1 MIRSTAFN
9 LYAYTLTL
17 LAALAGIVLAP
28 IPSPRPL
35 RALLHGYARAIR
47 WGMRFIGG
55 MTVEVRG
62 RQHLPKDGPALLS
75 CKHHAEVD
83 GILLAADI
91 PGIALV
97 AMNELFKLPV
107 IGTILYRLEMIRVDT
122 CGGGKERENLSQY
135 ARRAYES
142 GRHIAIYPEGHLMA
156 PGERER
162 YRSGIYYLYRDLDLP
177 VTPVA
182 TSLGLL
188 WNRRDWRKRAGRA
201 AIEFLPPIATG
212 LDKQGFMRRLEET
225 IEEASDRLIA
235 ELSGKP
241 YRRSE
246 LVLRSQG
253 QTGVGRPITAPRAA
267 L

>member
-47 WGMRFIGG
+47 WGMRWIGG

-62 RQHLPKDGPALLS
+62 RQHLPKEGPALLS

-83 GILLAADI
+83 GILLAAEI
-91 PGIALV
+91 HGIALV
-97 AMNELFKLPV
+97 AMQELFKLPIV
-107 IGTILYRLEMIRVDT
+107 GTILYRLEMIRVDT
-122 CGGGKERENLSQY
+122 GGGGRERERLSQH

-142 GRHIAIYPEGHLMA
+142 GRHIAIYPEGHLMVA
-156 PGERER
+156 GERER
-162 YRSGIYYLYRDLDLP
+162 YRSGIFYLSRDLGLP

-188 WNRRDWRKRAGRA
+188 WNRRDWRKQAGRA
-201 AIEFLPPIATG
+201 AIEFLPPIEAG
-212 LDKQGFMRRLEET
+212 LDKAVFMRRLEDIT
-225 IEEASDRLIA
+225 EEASDRLIA
-235 ELSGKP
+235 EFSGRP
-241 YRRSE
+241 YAPSR

-253 QTGVGRPITAPRAA
+253 QPAVPPSLGSTTFA
-267 L
+267 